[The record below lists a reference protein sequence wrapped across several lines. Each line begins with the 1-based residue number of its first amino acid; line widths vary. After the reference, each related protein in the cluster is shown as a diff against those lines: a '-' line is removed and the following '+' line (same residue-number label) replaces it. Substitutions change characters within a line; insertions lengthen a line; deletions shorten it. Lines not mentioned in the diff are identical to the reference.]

1 MSHSRIRALVIYAMW
16 GALMFGS
23 TFFLKGL
30 PNIHLLALFI
40 IVTTRVYRRYALIP
54 IYIYVFLEGLLQGF
68 SLWWIPYLYVWTVLW
83 ALVMLIP
90 RELPDRWAA
99 VVYCAL
105 GFLHGLAFGVMWAP
119 AQALFFGLSP
129 EGTVAWIVSGLP
141 FDAVHGVNNA
151 VVCTLCVPLIR
162 LVERLEKQN

>member
-40 IVTTRVYRRYALIP
+40 IVTTRVYRFGALIP
-54 IYIYVFLEGLLQGF
+54 LYVYVFLEGVVQGF
-68 SLWWIPYLYVWTVLW
+68 HPWWIPYLYVWTALW
-83 ALVMLIP
+83 AVTMLLP
-90 RELPDRWAA
+90 RKLPDRVA
-99 VVYCAL
+99 VVCYVAL
-105 GFLHGLAFGVMWAP
+105 GLLHGLFFEVLWVPFYVTFEGLTFRLALVRLLYGVG
-119 AQALFFGLSP
+119 FSI
-129 EGTVAWIVSGLP
+129 T
-141 FDAVHGVNNA
+141 HGVGNA
-151 VVCTLCVPLIR
+151 VSCVLCLPLIR